1 MARTTKA
8 ERKRRRE
15 AALAKISDGHGFADT
30 AARALDRRQSAHD
43 AGLCMVA
50 LVSASGRHF
59 LSAGHGFS
67 VYGNELVLK
76 IRK

>member
-50 LVSASGRHF
+50 LVAPQAVISYRLVTDS
-59 LSAGHGFS
+59 LSVRMS
-67 VYGNELVLK
+67 
-76 IRK
+76 